1 MLTREDWDF
10 YPGCPNEYFAA
21 PGDRILHPEIPE
33 QVEEFWNDFM
43 QGQNGSG
50 FAKIDC
56 PENRELLMQKYAVA
70 SGYALVVR
78 SALNAFWRKFAI
90 TRSAFDHGFIN
101 PHEDEM
107 VQQMLEAERPRDAQG
122 RLLSQTDIQQQ
133 EWIAWLNNPETST
146 RAIEQKKRTD
156 ASFAAFY
163 RGLYAS
169 QIQSDDPMV
178 DTNVRNNMRQPAP
191 STITPTSRKVA
202 SPEVQR
208 FAADY
213 VRMSTEQVK
222 KLLSPVL
229 NPNGPADAAR
239 QQTLFE
245 EACKYGLV

>member
-1 MLTREDWDF
+1 MDKSDWNE
-10 YPGCPNEYFAA
+10 YAGCPNEFFAA
-21 PGDRILHPEIPE
+21 PGDRILHREIPE
-33 QVEEFWNDFM
+33 QEEEFWNDFLE
-43 QGQNGSG
+43 GRNGKG
-50 FAKIDC
+50 FSKIDC
-56 PENRELLMQKYAVA
+56 PENRETLLQKHAA
-70 SGYALVVR
+70 ATGYAPVVR
-78 SALNAFWRKFAI
+78 SVLNELWRKYAI
-90 TRSAFDHGFIN
+90 TRGAFDHGFIDPN
-101 PHEDEM
+101 PESEIDD
-107 VQQMLEAERPRDAQG
+107 RPRDAEG
-122 RLLSQTDIQQQ
+122 RQLSQTDIQQQ
-133 EWIAWLNNPETST
+133 AWIAWLNDPETST

-163 RGLYAS
+163 RSLYVS

-208 FAADY
+208 FAAEY
-213 VRMSTEQVK
+213 IRMSTEQVK

-229 NPNGPADAAR
+229 NQNGPADAAR